1 MTPIFCESCGKG
13 ILSTAD
19 PCPHCGFLPL
29 PPPEPPALDP
39 YFPLFPVSTTK
50 FVVMST
56 FTFSFYYLYWIYAN
70 WSRISYNQSIALS
83 PFWRMFFSGIWNFS
97 LFGQIRDLAWDR
109 QIEVGWNPILFA
121 VLTLIGSLLGR
132 ADGPLGLVATMTF
145 LLAIPINQTA
155 QKINAHHSGTVA
167 EPRNDRFSGW
177 NIACVII
184 GAILWGLALLG
195 TALETLRHTF
205 LN

>member
-1 MTPIFCESCGKG
+1 
-13 ILSTAD
+13 
-19 PCPHCGFLPL
+19 
-29 PPPEPPALDP
+29 
-39 YFPLFPVSTTK
+39 
-50 FVVMST
+50 
-56 FTFSFYYLYWIYAN
+56 
-70 WSRISYNQSIALS
+70 
-83 PFWRMFFSGIWNFS
+83 MFFSGIWNFS

>member
-1 MTPIFCESCGKG
+1 
-13 ILSTAD
+13 
-19 PCPHCGFLPL
+19 
-29 PPPEPPALDP
+29 
-39 YFPLFPVSTTK
+39 
-50 FVVMST
+50 MST